1 MSIKKKLLLTNFIVL
16 AVMVVLAWTYSF
28 FANALLNKFPITG
41 PNETEFN
48 AVVNCLNNASLSDDQ
63 KADAL
68 DAIGYKLSI
77 YDTNNELVKEYGYSL
92 KGYELNINTTVPTLE
107 AYSDKVVI
115 GRLNGNRIYA
125 AVKPITRDAPFQTA
139 KNIALAVMIVACAI
153 VVSLACYYQ
162 IYTIFPPLTVLQGGL
177 KQIAAGNYDYQL
189 RSDKRDEIGA
199 VIGEFEMMRRKLADL
214 NKQKSEFDR
223 QRGEIIAGI
232 SHDLKTPLTTI
243 QGYTKGLMDGVAN
256 TPAKTERY
264 LKTIYETA
272 LTMNA
277 LVNQLNDFSK
287 LDIDTIEYSF
297 RERDL
302 VELIQDFAAINIP
315 IYATKGLKIETD
327 FSDTPV
333 EADIDKDQFLR
344 VVRNILDNSVKYKD
358 KPEGEAKI
366 KVYSDGQNAVL
377 EIGDNGPGVSPHEI
391 EYIFESYYRG
401 DPSRTNPTTGSGLG
415 LSIVKTII
423 TAHDGTVQAVNDNGL
438 KIIIK
443 IPQRRKRN

>member
-68 DAIGYKLSI
+68 NAIGYKLSI

-115 GRLNGNRIYA
+115 GRLSGNRIYA

-139 KNIALAVMIVACAI
+139 KSIALAVMIVACAI